1 MLTLSGKSAG
11 GCVTTPQPTGRK
23 VTAWEI
29 AAFAAPAAPLLAL
42 SLPTI
47 IFIPPYF
54 ASHLGIPLYA
64 VSAIFF
70 FVRVADIIIDPTL
83 GNFQDRTVHPWGRR
97 RFWLTLACPPLMALI
112 WFVFIGL
119 WPGVP
124 IAIAAAAVFL
134 LYFVYAAMMIA
145 HLSWAGELVPTYHGR
160 THVLGAVQLASAI
173 GQVLMLVIAGIV
185 AQTHTGD
192 RDAANMAAVIAMGW
206 TMVFLLPVATA
217 IAVALVPEDKRA
229 PQQHITIKQT
239 IKALMENRSAQRVL
253 LPDFL
258 LGIAQ
263 GVSGGLFLFYFQFV
277 LGFTHTSQTLLAIYF
292 VAGLAGVPLWWF
304 AARRWGK
311 HRALQGALI
320 YTAITTAILLV
331 LPANNF
337 GLAAP
342 FMFVAGL
349 ANGGG
354 VLLTRSMMA
363 DVVDEDELNCDAR
376 RSGLFFGLLLTTSK
390 AGAAFGPVTYAVLGA
405 VGFQA
410 AAGGEN
416 SALALA
422 TLSALFIGVPIV
434 LCLLATITLFNYPLD
449 EKRQAELHA
458 AIEARHAANS
468 ENTLGPVTK

>member
-1 MLTLSGKSAG
+1 VAE
-11 GCVTTPQPTGRK
+11 QPTSERK
-23 VTAWEI
+23 VSAWEI

-70 FVRVADIIIDPTL
+70 FVRLADIVIDPTL
-83 GNFQDRTVHPWGRR
+83 GNLEDRTVHPWGRR
-97 RFWLTLACPPLMALI
+97 RFWLALTCLPLMALI

-124 IAIAAAAVFL
+124 IAVAAAAVFL

-160 THVLGAVQLASAI
+160 THVLGAVQVASAV
-173 GQVLMLVIAGIV
+173 GQVLMLAIAGVV

-206 TMVFLLPVATA
+206 TMVLLLPIA
-217 IAVALVPEDKRA
+217 ITLAVVVVPDAKRP
-229 PQQHITIKQT
+229 PQQHVTLAQT
-239 IKALMENRSAQRVL
+239 IKALIENRSAQRVL

-258 LGIAQ
+258 LGVAQ
-263 GVSGGLFLFYFQFV
+263 GVSGGLFLYYFQMV
-277 LGFTHTSQTLLAIYF
+277 LGFTHTAQTLLAIYF

-304 AARRWGK
+304 AGRRWGK

-320 YTAITTAILLV
+320 YTAVTTSILLV
-331 LPANNF
+331 LPPGQF
-337 GLAAP
+337 MIAAP

-349 ANGGG
+349 SNGGG
-354 VLLTRSMMA
+354 ILLTRSMMA
-363 DVVDEDELNCDAR
+363 DVVDEDELRTGSR

-390 AGAAFGPVTYAVLGA
+390 AGAAFGPVTYAVLA
-405 VGFQA
+405 FAGFQA
-410 AAGGEN
+410 TAGAEN
-416 SALALA
+416 SPAALL
-422 TLSALFIGVPIV
+422 TLSALFIWVPIV
-434 LCLLATITLFNYPLD
+434 LCLLATLTLINYPLD

-468 ENTLGPVTK
+468 ENTLGPSTK

>member
-1 MLTLSGKSAG
+1 MTQTA
-11 GCVTTPQPTGRK
+11 GRK
-23 VTAWEI
+23 VSTWEVM
-29 AAFAAPAAPLLAL
+29 AFAAPAAPLLAL

-70 FVRVADIIIDPTL
+70 FVRIADIIIDPSI
-83 GNFQDRTVHPWGRR
+83 GNMEDRTIHPWGRR

-112 WFVFIGL
+112 WLMFIGL

-124 IAIAAAAVFL
+124 IFIAAATVFL

-145 HLSWAGELVPTYHGR
+145 HLGWAGELMPTYHGR

-173 GQVLMLVIAGIV
+173 GQVLMLVIAGVV

-192 RDAANMAAVIAMGW
+192 RESANVAAVIAMGW
-206 TMVFLLPVATA
+206 TIVFLLPVATA
-217 IAVALVPEDKRA
+217 VAVVFVPEEKKP
-229 PQQHITIKQT
+229 PQQHLTLTQT
-239 IKALMENRSAQRVL
+239 IKTLFESRSAQRVL
-253 LPDFL
+253 VPDFL
-258 LGIAQ
+258 LGVAQ

-311 HRALQGALI
+311 HRALQGAMI
-320 YTAITTAILLV
+320 YTAVTTAILLV
-331 LPANNF
+331 LPPEQF
-337 GLAAP
+337 ILAAP

-349 ANGGG
+349 SNGGG
-354 VLLTRSMMA
+354 VLLTRTMMA
-363 DVVDEDELNCDAR
+363 DVVDEDELNTGAR

-390 AGAAFGPVTYAVLGA
+390 AGAAFGPITYAILGLA
-405 VGFQA
+405 GFSA
-410 AAGGEN
+410 AAGAQN
-416 SALALA
+416 APVALM
-422 TLSALFIGVPIV
+422 TLSALFIFVPIV
-434 LCLLATITLFNYPLD
+434 LSLLAALSLHNYPLD
-449 EKRQAELHA
+449 EERQAALA
-458 AIEARHAANS
+458 AALAARHSENS